1 MIIQTLFEK
10 VPYAQVLSKPN
21 TNISG
26 VSIDSNLVEPGDL
39 FIPLVG
45 KNTNGYNYINQAIE
59 RGAAAVAGDD
69 IRTRKNHLASVYLP
83 NASAHVSWISA
94 NVYGYPS
101 RKLHV
106 TGVTGTHGKT
116 VTAHIIES
124 FLRATK
130 DNRAGYI
137 GTTAY
142 RWAKSH
148 QEAKL
153 TTPTAPQLQKIFQKM
168 VESEIQAVVMEC
180 SSHGIHQGRLDYTD
194 FDIAVFTNLGQDH
207 LDYHESFVAYRN
219 TKWHLFSSILENS
232 DKKSKTAI
240 FNLDDPTGRSWIHEG
255 LNRIDTITYTTQ
267 KNPKST
273 IYTET
278 FHLHKDG
285 ITAKVWVAGKPL
297 QIRSPM
303 IGIFNLQNILAGISV
318 AHAMNLDMQVV
329 EQTIE
334 QGVYVPGRMEKI
346 QGTKNFHVYIDFAHT
361 DESLS
366 IVLDTLNRFK
376 EKRVITVFGCGG
388 ETEIAKRS
396 AMGRVASEK
405 SDVVFVT
412 TDNPRNED
420 PKNILDDIFMGIDKN
435 SKTEIFRIPNREEA
449 IVQALQIAQKGD
461 IILIAGKGHE
471 TYQEISGIR
480 HPFDDKKVVK
490 TWLKQK

>member
-45 KNTNGYNYINQAIE
+45 KNTNGYKFINQAIE
-59 RGAAAVAGDD
+59 RGAAAVAGDE

-116 VTAHIIES
+116 VTAHIIEAI
-124 FLRATK
+124 LRNCR
-130 DNRAGYI
+130 DENAGYI

-168 VESEIQAVVMEC
+168 VESQIQAVVMEC

-194 FDIAVFTNLGQDH
+194 FDIAVFTNIAQDH
-207 LDYHESFVAYRN
+207 LDYHQNFVSYRN

-232 DKKSKTAI
+232 DKKTKTAI
-240 FNLDDPTGRSWIHEG
+240 FNLDDSTGRSWIHEG

-267 KNPKST
+267 KNPRS
-273 IYTET
+273 IVHTES
-278 FHLHKDG
+278 FQIGKDG
-285 ITAKVWVAGKPL
+285 ITAKIRAGDKVI
-297 QIRSPM
+297 QIKSPM
-303 IGIFNLQNILAGISV
+303 QGHFNLQNILAGISV
-318 AHAMNLDMQVV
+318 AHAMNLDMLKVQDTL
-329 EQTIE
+329 QKDI
-334 QGVYVPGRMEKI
+334 YVPGRMEKI
-346 QGTKNFHVYIDFAHT
+346 PGTKNFSVYIDFAHT
-361 DESLS
+361 EESMALM
-366 IVLDTLNRFK
+366 LETLNQFK
-376 EKRVITVFGCGG
+376 EKRLITVFGCGG
-388 ETEIAKRS
+388 ETEISKRS
-396 AMGRVASEK
+396 RMGKVAVDK

-420 PKNILDDIFMGIDKN
+420 PAKIIDDIFLGIDKN
-435 SKTEIFRIPNREEA
+435 TSKEVFRIPNREEA
-449 IVQALQIAQKGD
+449 IIQALQIAQKGD
-461 IILIAGKGHE
+461 IIVIAGKGHE
-471 TYQEISGIR
+471 TFQEISGIR